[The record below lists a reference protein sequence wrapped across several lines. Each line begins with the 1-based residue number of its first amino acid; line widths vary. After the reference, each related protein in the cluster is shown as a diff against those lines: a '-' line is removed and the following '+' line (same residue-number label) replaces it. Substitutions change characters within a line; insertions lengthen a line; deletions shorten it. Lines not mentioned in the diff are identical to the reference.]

1 MPRSLADGHKK
12 IAVLTTKPVDPA
24 APTAAELSAGIG
36 GAAGAGCRILASDW
50 SFGPTDSATFNER
63 AVCEDQ
69 DVQAFG
75 VSNYQAGATLF
86 RYFDDV
92 TGLPDAVEDSLFD
105 AFKVKGT
112 TLWIYERHTGQLES
126 EAWTTGDELRFGAEV
141 LIDNLQPPS
150 DQGGYIKARAP
161 MQVQKGYPYV
171 EVGPVTP

>member
-12 IAVLTTKPVDPA
+12 IAVLTTKPVIPN

-63 AVCEDQ
+63 AVCEDN

-75 VSNYQAGATLF
+75 VSNYQAGATIF
-86 RYFDDV
+86 RYFDED
-92 TGLPDAVEDSLFD
+92 GKPDPLEDALFE
-105 AFKVKGT
+105 ALKLKGT
-112 TLWIYERHTGQLES
+112 TLWIYERHTGQPES
-126 EAWTTGDELRFGAEV
+126 EAWTTGDELRFGGEV
-141 LIDNLQPPS
+141 LTDNLQPPS
-150 DQGGYIKARAP
+150 DQGGYIKARSP

-171 EVGPVTP
+171 VVGPVTP